1 MIALVTEPGRTSL
14 PNIYGGDANEQNT
27 QQQDQPVMSHHLSY
41 PAKNQYTVLP
51 GTGRGDGDSDKPPPL
66 PQTPPPPSVFKS
78 PEVSEPTQSACTCS
92 WFCQPAWVY
101 KSRQTHVL
109 IYWFDIC
116 WLTHKQVDNHSF
128 VILCILYT
136 MLVCCSERGRATV
149 RVLAAGGHTRKQQR
163 HTDINAKRHHAP
175 SRRHAS
181 VISFNGAQ

>member
-66 PQTPPPPSVFKS
+66 PQTPPPASVFKS

-92 WFCQPAWVY
+92 WFCQPVWVY

-109 IYWFDIC
+109 IYWFDI
-116 WLTHKQVDNHSF
+116 
-128 VILCILYT
+128 
-136 MLVCCSERGRATV
+136 
-149 RVLAAGGHTRKQQR
+149 
-163 HTDINAKRHHAP
+163 
-175 SRRHAS
+175 
-181 VISFNGAQ
+181 